1 MRKFILHG
9 ASALL
14 FGSMVMAG
22 SSVDA
27 LAAST
32 IAQLQDRWAQINY
45 QLKDD
50 AQIEAFNELETQAD
64 QFVADNPSNPEGWIW
79 RGIIKSTHAGAQGGL
94 GALKLAKA
102 ARSDLEKAIEIDPVA
117 MNGSAL
123 TSLGTL
129 YFSVPGWPV
138 GFGSDKK
145 AKELLQRGLEA
156 NPNGIDSNYFYA
168 EYLRDKGKLEDARA
182 YYLKAKSAAPRP
194 GRLSAD
200 QGRQQEIQAA
210 LVQLDSK
217 LKK

>member
-1 MRKFILHG
+1 MKKLISNTTTVFVFG
-9 ASALL
+9 ALVL
-14 FGSMVMAG
+14 AG
-22 SSVDA
+22 GAVDA

-32 IAQLQDRWAQINY
+32 ISQLQDRWAYVNY

-50 AQIEAFNELETQAD
+50 AQIEAFTELEAQAD
-64 QFVADNPSNPEGWIW
+64 SFVADNPTSPEGWIW

-102 ARSDLEKAIEIDPVA
+102 ARADLEKAIEIDPEA

-129 YFSVPGWPV
+129 YYSVPGWPV
-138 GFGSDKK
+138 GFGNDKK
-145 AKELLQRGLEA
+145 AQELLQRGLKA
-156 NPNGIDSNYFYA
+156 NPDGIDSNYFYA
-168 EYLRDKGKLEDARA
+168 EYLRDKGKLADART
-182 YYLKAKSAAPRP
+182 YYLKAQTAAPRP

-210 LVQLDSK
+210 LAALDSK